1 MENKDIFGKAF
12 LHYLEKKTGEIEV
25 HSDEMET
32 DVVKCAY
39 FFREWDQ
46 MPPLEQQA
54 LSLASG
60 KILDVGS
67 GSGCH
72 SLELQ
77 KMGKT
82 VVSLEISEAAC
93 SVQKQRGVDI
103 VICQDIF
110 SFDPTEKFDTILLM
124 MNGIGVCG
132 TLDKLNPL
140 LEKLKSLLNPGGT
153 IIFDSSDL
161 IYLFMEEDGSVW
173 IDLNGSYYGEVHF
186 QVEFNGEMDSKF
198 PWVYIDPKKM
208 EETANLTG
216 LQFDVIQEGE
226 HYDYLAQLQ

>member
-1 MENKDIFGKAF
+1 
-12 LHYLEKKTGEIEV
+12 
-25 HSDEMET
+25 
-32 DVVKCAY
+32 
-39 FFREWDQ
+39 
-46 MPPLEQQA
+46 MPPLEQAA
-54 LSLASG
+54 LNLASG
-60 KILDVGS
+60 NILDVGS

-77 KMGKT
+77 KMGKK

-93 SVQKQRGVDI
+93 SVQKQRGVTE
-103 VICQDIF
+103 VVCGDIF
-110 SFDPTEKFDTILLM
+110 SFEPVQKFDSILLM

-132 TLDKLNPL
+132 TLDRLNL
-140 LEKLKSLLNPGGT
+140 LLKKLKGLLNPGGK

-208 EETANLTG
+208 EEVADLTG
-216 LQFDVIQEGE
+216 LKFEIIQEGE
-226 HYDYLAQLQ
+226 HYDYLAQMC